1 MPFDEA
7 LRQHLDAQH
16 EALSTMLTDLR
27 GKRVWDEIGCRLLGE
42 GEELPAERIAT
53 WVPEI
58 GAFRWGWATR
68 HPRAPTRQRVDE
80 AYREGHKLGLVEMV
94 TEEVRL
100 HEDWEARALAAAA
113 GALSGASKVLVVG
126 DGSRT
131 LYLARFDTV
140 LLPRPTPP
148 PMRSPAPA
156 SPLMNPFPR
165 RPRTQPPASP
175 SVPAEEAA
183 GLAEIAQNALDKI
196 LPRFREGL
204 LIVTIDDA
212 GTHLVLA
219 AVDANGKLVARGV
232 PDEVRRA
239 TISVLAA
246 QATAGRVLA
255 RLTVRLM
262 PGARGSSFE
271 VDSE

>member
-1 MPFDEA
+1 M
-7 LRQHLDAQH
+7 
-16 EALSTMLTDLR
+16 LSDLR

-42 GEELPAERIAT
+42 REELAAERIAT

-80 AYREGHKLGLVEMV
+80 AYREGHKLGLVEMI

-100 HEDWEARALAAAA
+100 DEDWEARALAAAA
-113 GALSGASKVLVVG
+113 GSLAGAAKVLVVG

-131 LYLARFDTV
+131 LYLAQFDTAV
-140 LLPRPTPP
+140 LPRPTPP
-148 PMRSPAPA
+148 PVRSPAA
-156 SPLMNPFPR
+156 SPLVNPFPR
-165 RPRTQPPASP
+165 RRTMPPASP

-183 GLAEIAQNALDKI
+183 VLAEAAQVALDKL

-204 LIVTIDDA
+204 CVMTIDDT
-212 GTHLVLA
+212 GTHVVLC

-232 PDEVRRA
+232 PDELRRVA
-239 TISVLAA
+239 ISVLAA
-246 QATAGRVLA
+246 QAAAGRVLS
-255 RLTVRLM
+255 RLTVRLL
-262 PGARGSSFE
+262 PGARGSAYE
-271 VDSE
+271 VESE